1 MTTAVIYM
9 SYISKN
15 YTAIRLSIFYG
26 DGLTTTWKNGGI
38 DKIFS
43 PVSHFDTSSFYLC
56 IVNIINTLRYGT
68 YYK

>member
-1 MTTAVIYM
+1 MSMTTVVIYM
-9 SYISKN
+9 NYISKN

-38 DKIFS
+38 DKIFN

-56 IVNIINTLRYGT
+56 IVNIKNT
-68 YYK
+68 

>member
-1 MTTAVIYM
+1 MEVTCM
-9 SYISKN
+9 SYISES
-15 YTAIRLSIFYG
+15 YIAIRLSIFYG

-38 DKIFS
+38 DKIFN

-56 IVNIINTLRYGT
+56 IVNIKNTQRYGT